1 MDRRKA
7 GDFLSGLLSKAREV
21 DDAYTA
27 RINKMYEGSNPAV
40 RTAAVLAGG
49 GHPSLRKGEVEH
61 LVYGPETRMQRG
73 ARNAMEYALP
83 AASAVPKYVLPA
95 AGVTFAGKALMDLA
109 AAFGGPADQQQS
121 GQINMGQ
128 VAGFTAVGAGIAAGP
143 SIHNA
148 IRDPK
153 YRTQP
158 MGRGK
163 LAALVAGSGAGMGL
177 LNAGLQSLG

>member
-7 GDFLSGLLSKAREV
+7 GDFLTGLLEKARGV
-21 DDAYTA
+21 DDAYSA

-40 RTAAVLAGG
+40 RTAAALAGG

-61 LVYGPETRMQRG
+61 LVYGPETKVQRG
-73 ARNAMEYALP
+73 ARNAVEYALP
-83 AASAVPKYVLPA
+83 AVNAVPKYVLPA
-95 AGVTFAGKALMDLA
+95 AGVTLAGKGLMDLA
-109 AAFGGPADQQQS
+109 TSFGGLADQQQP

-153 YRTQP
+153 YRTKP

-177 LNAGLQSLG
+177 LNAGLQSLR

>member
-73 ARNAMEYALP
+73 ARNAMEYAPP

-95 AGVTFAGKALMDLA
+95 AGVTLAGKGLMDLA
-109 AAFGGPADQQQS
+109 AAFGGPADQQQP
-121 GQINMGQ
+121 GQISLGQ
-128 VAGFTAVGAGIAAGP
+128 SAG
-143 SIHNA
+143 
-148 IRDPK
+148 
-153 YRTQP
+153 
-158 MGRGK
+158 
-163 LAALVAGSGAGMGL
+163 AALTSGGSVALGMEVMNASRDELTQASISPRNRAAIAIGTGLGGGL
-177 LNAGLQSLG
+177 LNAALQ

>member
-7 GDFLSGLLSKAREV
+7 GDFLTGLLEKARGV
-21 DDAYTA
+21 DDAYSA
-27 RINKMYEGSNPAV
+27 RIGKMYEGSNPV
-40 RTAAVLAGG
+40 ITAAAYTVGG
-49 GHPSLRKGEVEH
+49 AHPSLRKAEPDYRDGASKLEQAVGNAA
-61 LVYGPETRMQRG
+61 VY
-73 ARNAMEYALP
+73 AIP
-83 AASAVPKYVLPA
+83 AANAVPKYVLPA
-95 AGVTFAGKALMDLA
+95 AGVTLAGKGLIDLA
-109 AAFGGPADQQQS
+109 TSFGGPADQQQP

>member
-7 GDFLSGLLSKAREV
+7 GDFLTGLLEKARGV

-95 AGVTFAGKALMDLA
+95 AGVTLADKGLMDLA
-109 AAFGGPADQQQS
+109 ASFGGPADQQQV
-121 GQINMGQ
+121 GQI
-128 VAGFTAVGAGIAAGP
+128 P
-143 SIHNA
+143 L
-148 IRDPK
+148 R
-153 YRTQP
+153 
-158 MGRGK
+158 
-163 LAALVAGSGAGMGL
+163 
-177 LNAGLQSLG
+177 

>member
-95 AGVTFAGKALMDLA
+95 AGVTLAGKGLMDLA
-109 AAFGGPADQQQS
+109 AAFGGPGDQQQP
-121 GQINMGQ
+121 GQISLGQ
-128 VAGFTAVGAGIAAGP
+128 SAA
-143 SIHNA
+143 
-148 IRDPK
+148 
-153 YRTQP
+153 
-158 MGRGK
+158 
-163 LAALVAGSGAGMGL
+163 AALASGGSVALGMEAMEASRDELTQASISPRNRAAIAIGTGLGGGL
-177 LNAGLQSLG
+177 LNAALQ

>member
-1 MDRRKA
+1 MDKRKA
-7 GDFLSGLLSKAREV
+7 GDFFTELLNKARGV

-95 AGVTFAGKALMDLA
+95 AGVTLAGKGLMDLA
-109 AAFGGPADQQQS
+109 ASFGGPADQQQS
-121 GQINMGQ
+121 GELPIT
-128 VAGFTAVGAGIAAGP
+128 AGSIGIAALTGAAF
-143 SIHNA
+143 A
-148 IRDPK
+148 IP
-153 YRTQP
+153 
-158 MGRGK
+158 GK
-163 LAALVAGSGAGMGL
+163 AYIGTDMDESGIPVNRMTEVDTRPFRM
-177 LNAGLQSLG
+177 

>member
-95 AGVTFAGKALMDLA
+95 AGVTLAGKGLMDLA
-109 AAFGGPADQQQS
+109 AAFGGPADQQQP
-121 GQINMGQ
+121 GQISLGQ
-128 VAGFTAVGAGIAAGP
+128 SAG
-143 SIHNA
+143 
-148 IRDPK
+148 
-153 YRTQP
+153 
-158 MGRGK
+158 
-163 LAALVAGSGAGMGL
+163 AALTSGGSVALGMEVMNASRDELTQASISPRNRAAIAIGTGLGGGL
-177 LNAGLQSLG
+177 LNAALQ

>member
-109 AAFGGPADQQQS
+109 AAFGGPADQQQP
-121 GQINMGQ
+121 GQISLGQ
-128 VAGFTAVGAGIAAGP
+128 SAA
-143 SIHNA
+143 
-148 IRDPK
+148 
-153 YRTQP
+153 
-158 MGRGK
+158 
-163 LAALVAGSGAGMGL
+163 AALASGGSVALGMEAMEASRDELTQASISPRNRAAIAIGTGLGGGL
-177 LNAGLQSLG
+177 LNAALQ

>member
-1 MDRRKA
+1 TQEDDVCISHKRYISSIQFYQFLTRHCRYNVGTETVKVMDKRKA

-27 RINKMYEGSNPAV
+27 RINKMYEGSNPVV

-109 AAFGGPADQQQS
+109 AAFGGPADQQQP
-121 GQINMGQ
+121 GQI
-128 VAGFTAVGAGIAAGP
+128 
-143 SIHNA
+143 
-148 IRDPK
+148 
-153 YRTQP
+153 
-158 MGRGK
+158 
-163 LAALVAGSGAGMGL
+163 ALR
-177 LNAGLQSLG
+177 